1 MSNHDEGCHGHD
13 FDLDDNAPDDI
24 NNVHKNLLQISS
36 PQKKDSP
43 TEVNL
48 HHKKTTNTLHYIIE
62 KRAKLLFPLKNDDFS
77 YIFNTL
83 PFI

>member
-1 MSNHDEGCHGHD
+1 MSNHDEGCHSHD

-48 HHKKTTNTLHYIIE
+48 HHN
-62 KRAKLLFPLKNDDFS
+62 KRLL
-77 YIFNTL
+77 I
-83 PFI
+83 

>member
-36 PQKKDSP
+36 PQKTDSP

-48 HHKKTTNTLHYIIE
+48 HHNKTTLLISL
-62 KRAKLLFPLKNDDFS
+62 KREQNCFFR
-77 YIFNTL
+77 
-83 PFI
+83 

>member
-1 MSNHDEGCHGHD
+1 MSNHDEGCHSHD

-48 HHKKTTNTLHYIIE
+48 HHN
-62 KRAKLLFPLKNDDFS
+62 KRLLISLKRGQNCF
-77 YIFNTL
+77 FR
-83 PFI
+83 